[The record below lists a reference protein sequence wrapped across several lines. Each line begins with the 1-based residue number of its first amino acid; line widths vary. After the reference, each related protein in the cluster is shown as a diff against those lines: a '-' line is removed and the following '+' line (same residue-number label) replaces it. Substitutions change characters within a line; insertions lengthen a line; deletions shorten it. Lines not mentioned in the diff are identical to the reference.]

1 MTEINNQT
9 DTPVPDI
16 NFDTIKNSAL
26 GKTYALSVVFV
37 SPNESQ
43 RINKEY
49 RRKDKP
55 TNILSFPY
63 SFESGEIVLCAD
75 IIKRESINHKLT
87 YEDYLVYLF
96 IHGIVHL
103 SGFDHSLIME
113 RREIELRKKYL
124 PEDFVRP

>member
-9 DTPVPDI
+9 DTVLPDI
-16 NFDTIKNSAL
+16 DFEKLKNSAL
-26 GKTYALSVVFV
+26 GKPYTLSVVFV

-49 RRKDKP
+49 RKKDKP

-63 SFESGEIVLCAD
+63 TFVSGEIVLCVE
-75 IIKRESINHKLT
+75 IIQKEAEHHKLL
-87 YEDYLVYLF
+87 YKDYLIYLF
-96 IHGIVHL
+96 IHGLVHL
-103 SGFDHSLIME
+103 SGFDHSLLME

-124 PEDFVRP
+124 PADFVRP